1 MSQLLQKN
9 PVYVIGI
16 GITPYTFP
24 GDLAYV
30 PIGLGAVREALRDA
44 GVQWPQVQAAYV
56 GTAAIGM
63 AAGRVMFRHLGST
76 GLPVTQVEN
85 ASASGSAAFRMA
97 CLDVASGESDIAL
110 ALGVDK
116 FGDGRRAANKDGLAR
131 LSPTA
136 TIPAVKFAM
145 MAREYLRRHR
155 LPVEAMARVAVKNH
169 GNAALNPF
177 AQFRKPRTLEQVL
190 ASPKVA
196 GDLTVQQCTPRGD
209 GAAAVI
215 VASGRAL
222 DRLGFPKERA
232 VRVLASVAYSEKTG
246 TQEESSAVEMVRL
259 STQAAYAQ
267 ARVTADDLNLVELH
281 EAFSIEE
288 LVYTEAMGLCA
299 PGEGAAL
306 LQDGAT
312 AIGGRC
318 AVNASGGLLGMGH
331 PLGPTGIGQVA
342 EISRQIRGEADGRQH
357 PGARLGLAHMIGLG
371 SVAFAHVLAG
381 WRDAG

>member
-1 MSQLLQKN
+1 
-9 PVYVIGI
+9 
-16 GITPYTFP
+16 
-24 GDLAYV
+24 
-30 PIGLGAVREALRDA
+30 
-44 GVQWPQVQAAYV
+44 
-56 GTAAIGM
+56 
-63 AAGRVMFRHLGST
+63 
-76 GLPVTQVEN
+76 
-85 ASASGSAAFRMA
+85 
-97 CLDVASGESDIAL
+97 
-110 ALGVDK
+110 
-116 FGDGRRAANKDGLAR
+116 
-131 LSPTA
+131 
-136 TIPAVKFAM
+136 
-145 MAREYLRRHR
+145 
-155 LPVEAMARVAVKNH
+155 
-169 GNAALNPF
+169 
-177 AQFRKPRTLEQVL
+177 
-190 ASPKVA
+190 
-196 GDLTVQQCTPRGD
+196 
-209 GAAAVI
+209 
-215 VASGRAL
+215 
-222 DRLGFPKERA
+222 
-232 VRVLASVAYSEKTG
+232 VAYSEKTG